1 MNSTWSVKVDF
12 MSQRCESEISHFN
25 EVDTELE
32 FNQIV
37 IDQKLAGE

>member
-12 MSQRCESEISHFN
+12 ISQKYESEITHFN
-25 EVDTELE
+25 EVDSKVEI
-32 FNQIV
+32 NQIV